1 MAYRHHD
8 RIRFHHT
15 DAAGVAYFAT
25 VLALCHVAY
34 EEALAQFGIPLSLHF
49 SAQGDEILP
58 ITSAQIDFRRPLYC
72 GDPYWVD
79 VQPQLT
85 SPEGFTLHYQ
95 VYLQTSGILTA
106 VASTQ
111 HLCLHPL
118 TRQKQAL
125 SPALRDWIQQTNQPP
140 SPPAKGS

>member
-58 ITSAQIDFRRPLYC
+58 ITSAQIDFSLASILR
-72 GDPYWVD
+72 G
-79 VQPQLT
+79 
-85 SPEGFTLHYQ
+85 SP
-95 VYLQTSGILTA
+95 I
-106 VASTQ
+106 
-111 HLCLHPL
+111 
-118 TRQKQAL
+118 
-125 SPALRDWIQQTNQPP
+125 
-140 SPPAKGS
+140 GSMCSHN

>member
-1 MAYRHHD
+1 M
-8 RIRFHHT
+8 
-15 DAAGVAYFAT
+15 
-25 VLALCHVAY
+25 
-34 EEALAQFGIPLSLHF
+34 
-49 SAQGDEILP
+49 
-58 ITSAQIDFRRPLYC
+58 
-72 GDPYWVD
+72 
-79 VQPQLT
+79 QPQLT